1 MSFVLRYL
9 IFLWPAGI
17 LGKISG
23 ECLNRIFISFS
34 GVSFNVLSHQNVC
47 TVGPGVIFWL
57 VSFLK
62 KVIEEARG
70 PRTCCPEMVRNV

>member
-34 GVSFNVLSHQNVC
+34 GVSFNILIHQNVC
-47 TVGPGVIFWL
+47 VEGSGLFLWL
-57 VSFLK
+57 VVLLQN
-62 KVIEEARG
+62 VIEEGRYEAPAG
-70 PRTCCPEMVRNV
+70 WDV